1 MTRRD
6 TRVRRA
12 IENLVDAM
20 QIVVGL
26 AGQVRLSAH
35 TTAEE
40 AVTLETSVAR
50 AVEALRQL
58 QPSAPGRAGRR
69 R

>member
-6 TRVRRA
+6 AGVRRA

-35 TTAEE
+35 VTAEE
-40 AVTLETSVAR
+40 TIALEASVAR

-58 QPSAPGRAGRR
+58 QQSAPNRGLRR
-69 R
+69 